1 MGKKLSKKQT
11 QKRIARYIADGRIS
25 SKEAKK
31 AQRSGISLARIQK
44 AQTKSFQPGNVFSL
58 PGTAAASAPTPA
70 SKGPSVPP
78 PQPSYS
84 PLVIQGAAQ
93 KVFDQPTRSASP
105 NINLDPNDPNIKIND
120 SGKPNPNYPV
130 DSDPEPADVY
140 DPFADFMA
148 NSFPVILD
156 SLKPQEYEPLP
167 LPSGYSSIGAAA
179 QSAPGVKARRSAA
192 SRRMASTLGTRGAF
206 NRGGLRI
213 SNLNI

>member
-1 MGKKLSKKQT
+1 MGKKLSKKQK
-11 QKRIARYIADGRIS
+11 QKRISRYIADGKIS
-25 SKEAKK
+25 AKEAKK

-93 KVFDQPTRSASP
+93 KVFDQPTPSVP
-105 NINLDPNDPNIKIND
+105 VVQ
-120 SGKPNPNYPV
+120 NPVNENPV
-130 DSDPEPADVY
+130 VPPSEGPEEPAY

-167 LPSGYSSIGAAA
+167 LPSMYSSIGQAA

>member
-1 MGKKLSKKQT
+1 MGKKLSKKQK
-11 QKRIARYIADGRIS
+11 QKRISRYIADGRIS

-58 PGTAAASAPTPA
+58 PGTATASAPTPP
-70 SKGPSVPP
+70 SRGPSVPP

-93 KVFDQPTRSASP
+93 KVFDQPTQSVP
-105 NINLDPNDPNIKIND
+105 VVQ
-120 SGKPNPNYPV
+120 NPVNENPV
-130 DSDPEPADVY
+130 VLPPEPPEEPPY

-148 NSFPVILD
+148 NSFPVILE
-156 SLKPQEYEPLP
+156 SLKPAPYEPLP
-167 LPSGYSSIGAAA
+167 PPTTYASIGQAA
-179 QSAPGVKARRSAA
+179 QSAPGVKARRSSA
-192 SRRMASTLGTRGAF
+192 SRNMSSSLGTRGSF